1 MDSLAKETMGLP
13 IFICPTNNQIISSGP
28 PTQQQHKPKS
38 SLHPSSPE
46 TSTANSTAYDSN
58 NNIPASPTSSQIS
71 PTTASFFAT
80 ASATRSPP
88 SPPFSPLSTKRP
100 RLERTTT
107 SETGTEIREA
117 RRNTYT
123 PPTFSP
129 RRESLLSTKR
139 LSQVFD
145 YASGVVEGA
154 LKTVGES
161 VFGEERGVREE
172 VWRDDLENGD
182 MNRKEEEQGGSRYRR
197 FGEEGGFDGWLD

>member
-1 MDSLAKETMGLP
+1 MGLP

-28 PTQQQHKPKS
+28 ATQQQHKLTP
-38 SLHPSSPE
+38 SLHSSSPE

-58 NNIPASPTSSQIS
+58 NNIPAPPTSSQIS

-129 RRESLLSTKR
+129 RRE
-139 LSQVFD
+139 
-145 YASGVVEGA
+145 
-154 LKTVGES
+154 
-161 VFGEERGVREE
+161 
-172 VWRDDLENGD
+172 
-182 MNRKEEEQGGSRYRR
+182 
-197 FGEEGGFDGWLD
+197 